1 MKRSAKVVCGLMAV
15 GVLALA
21 LTVAASATSQTSA
34 VIPAFTASQL
44 DALPGNDWITP
55 AGNLG
60 GQRHSTL
67 DQINTSNVAQL
78 KQAFHVNLTAPQV
91 GDPVPEHGGEASH
104 IEYQGV
110 LYSEDMFGR
119 VYANSAT
126 TGAKLWYYEPH
137 NATTYTGKTAG
148 PTEAGGQAG
157 APITSASA
165 VAATRGVSIGEGLV
179 YVAES
184 PSATVVA
191 LDATTGQRVWA
202 HVVANVNMGNTLSMA
217 PVYYNGMI
225 LGATSGGD
233 RGASDIAFALNA
245 KTGAPLW
252 HFNFVPTKKKSPG
265 YSTWTHP
272 LAFNGGGAVWASP
285 SVDSQDGL
293 VYFSTGNPIPY
304 NPIVRGP
311 GKEYYTDGVVALH
324 VKSGKL
330 AWFFQSVHHDQWDA
344 DQSQQPV
351 LFDMTYNGQPRKAI
365 EFANKDGL
373 WYVLD
378 RVTGK
383 PIIPVKE
390 TPVPSTAADSKVAS
404 SYPTQPIPATDPL
417 SPQTPPNP
425 AQLKALTG
433 PDNNPITVGSGP
445 AAAFVSIVPTHYS
458 VSSAFGTGANSAKP
472 ASIDQ
477 SAGLVFNESTP
488 GFILLAAQSLP
499 EVGTLLEGQ
508 NFFNEKIGSLAGTDA
523 AAVSSSKLAAYD
535 LKTGK
540 LVWQVNRLN
549 SSQTKGAASIAFTAG
564 TMTTAGGLLFTSS
577 SNQIDA
583 FDEKTGQLLWTSP
596 TLAGTITS
604 LPMTYEVNGKQYVTA
619 FVNSNG
625 SNAIG
630 SAHGEAGDLYTFT
643 LP

>member
-1 MKRSAKVVCGLMAV
+1 MKRSVKVACGVAAV

-21 LTVAASATSQTSA
+21 VTVSASAMSRKSA
-34 VIPAFTASQL
+34 AIPAFTAAQL
-44 DALPGNDWITP
+44 DQLPGDNWITP
-55 AGNLG
+55 AGDLG

-67 DQINTSNVAQL
+67 NQINTTNVKQL
-78 KQAFHVNLTAPQV
+78 TQAFHVKLTMPQV

-104 IEYQGV
+104 IEYNGV

-126 TGAKLWYYEPH
+126 TGASLWSYEPH
-137 NATTYTGKTAG
+137 NSGIYSGTKPG
-148 PTEAGGQAG
+148 PTQAGGQTG
-157 APITSASA
+157 APVTSASA
-165 VAATRGVSIGEGLV
+165 VAATRGVSVGAGRV

-191 LDATTGQRVWA
+191 IDATTGQMLWQ
-202 HVVANVNMGNTLSMA
+202 HVVSDVNMGNTLSMA
-217 PVYYNGMI
+217 PVYYNGMV

-233 RGASDIAFALNA
+233 RGAADIAFALDA
-245 KTGAPLW
+245 KTGKPLW
-252 HFNFVPTKKKSPG
+252 HFNMIATKNEPG

-272 LAFNGGGAVWASP
+272 LAFDGGGAVWASP
-285 SVDSQDGL
+285 SVDSDAGL
-293 VYFSTGNPIPY
+293 IYFATGNPIPY

-311 GKEYYTDGVVALH
+311 GQEHYTDGILALH
-324 VKSGKL
+324 VDTGKL
-330 AWFFQSVHHDQWDA
+330 AWFYQAVHHDQWDA

-351 LFDMTYNGQPRKAI
+351 LFDMKYGGKNRKAL
-365 EFANKDGL
+365 EFADKDGL

-378 RVTGK
+378 RLTGK

-390 TPVPSTAADSKVAS
+390 TPVPSTAADSKEAS
-404 SYPTQPIPATDPL
+404 SWPTQPIPATDPL

-425 AQLKALTG
+425 DQIKALPG
-433 PDNNPITVGSGP
+433 PDGNPITVGTGGAASFTSIVTGHY
-445 AAAFVSIVPTHYS
+445 AVTAAFGS
-458 VSSAFGTGANSAKP
+458 GANGAKP
-472 ASIDQ
+472 ASVDQ
-477 SAGLVFNESTP
+477 GAGLVFNESTP
-488 GFILLAAQSLP
+488 GFTLLAAQSLP
-499 EVGTLLEGQ
+499 VVGTLLEGQ
-508 NFFNEKIGSLAGTDA
+508 SFFNELIGSLKGTDA
-523 AAVSSSKLAAYD
+523 AAVSSSRLGAYN

-540 LVWQVNRLN
+540 MVWMVDRPN
-549 SSQTKGAASIAFTAG
+549 STQPAGAPSIAFSAG

-583 FDEKTGQLLWTSP
+583 FDEKTGALLWTSP

-619 FVNSNG
+619 FINSAG

-630 SAHGEAGDLYTFT
+630 SSHGEAGDLYTFI